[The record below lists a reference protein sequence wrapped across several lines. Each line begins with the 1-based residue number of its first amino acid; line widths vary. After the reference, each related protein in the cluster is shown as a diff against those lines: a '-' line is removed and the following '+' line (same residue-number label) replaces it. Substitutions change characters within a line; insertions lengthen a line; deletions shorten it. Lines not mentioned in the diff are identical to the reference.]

1 MNYDVFISYSSK
13 RLDAAKAVRSVLEDN
28 GIKCWMAPDDIPAG
42 AKYGSTV
49 ISSIKECKALVFL
62 FSEES
67 ALSPWV
73 ESELNIAFTNRKPI
87 ISYKIDASKLED
99 YDELYI
105 MLNNRPCVDSGS
117 DFNAA
122 LAELVKVVAG
132 VVGVV
137 PQPAP
142 MPATPDGKQLD
153 EWNALGDQYYNKGD
167 YKQAIEMYT
176 KAAEYGHAEAI
187 FNIGYCFTNGQGV
200 EKDIVEGTK
209 LCRESAERGY
219 IHAQYCMGYYYEIGS
234 GVTKDMVE
242 AARWYRRAAERGYAR
257 AQCNLGVCYEYG
269 RGVEKNMVEAAKWYE
284 KSAEQGNARAQC
296 YLGECYANG
305 QGVENNIVEA
315 AKWYYKAAEQGFA
328 RAQNNLGC
336 CYRAGEG
343 VVKDVNEAIKWFQRS
358 AEQGNKYAQYNLG
371 VCYNDG
377 IGVSRDLAVARIWYS
392 KSAAQGYEP
401 AQKALNSL

>member
-1 MNYDVFISYSSK
+1 MNHDVFISYSSK

-87 ISYKIDASKLED
+87 ISYKIDASKFED

-142 MPATPDGKQLD
+142 MPATPGGKQLD

-187 FNIGYCFTNGQGV
+187 FNIGYCFINGQGV

-257 AQCNLGVCYEYG
+257 SQCNLGVCYEDG
-269 RGVEKNMVEAAKWYE
+269 RGVEKNMVEAAKWYK
-284 KSAEQGNARAQC
+284 KS
-296 YLGECYANG
+296 
-305 QGVENNIVEA
+305 
-315 AKWYYKAAEQGFA
+315 AEQGFA

-343 VVKDVNEAIKWFQRS
+343 VVKDVYEGIKWFQRS